1 MTITAEHSH
10 SISFAPSFYSEMFD
24 EKPEARYWVGRIAF
38 SGSLPPACVMECYT
52 AMAKLRAEVYVDQM
66 GYLGPEQKDTLGREL
81 DDYDSG
87 SVHFGAIE
95 NVMHEAESYARVV
108 GSGRLIMKRVEDV
121 PLPIEEKYP
130 EIFTESPIAVGAA
143 EVSRFISRHDNESA
157 QHMIA
162 LAIIRIMSLY
172 SIKNSIDADY
182 FEVEKPLLRLLSI
195 IGLPLEQ
202 LGNPKQVVEP
212 GGVRML
218 YPIVVNPNLILPS
231 LAHDLHHKIP
241 LRKFFEKELPNGGE
255 GFYPSTLVSGH
266 ND

>member
-10 SISFAPSFYSEMFD
+10 NLSFDPSFYSEMFD
-24 EKPEARYWVGRIAF
+24 EKPEAKYWVGRIAF
-38 SGSLPPACVMECYT
+38 SGSLPPASVMECYT
-52 AMAKLRAEVYVDQM
+52 AMAKLRADVYVDQM

-81 DDYDSG
+81 DDYDSK
-87 SVHFGAIE
+87 SIHFGAIE
-95 NVMHEAESYARVV
+95 NVMCEEESYARVI
-108 GSGRLIMKRVEDV
+108 GSGRLIMKKTEDE
-121 PLPIEEKYP
+121 PLPIENKYP
-130 EIFTESPIAVGAA
+130 EIFSGSPIAVGAA
-143 EVSRFISRHDNESA
+143 EVSRFISRHDSEPV

-172 SIKNSIDADY
+172 SIKNGINADY

-212 GGVRML
+212 GGIRTL
-218 YPIVVNPNLILPS
+218 YPIVVDPNLILPS

-241 LRKFFEKELPNGGE
+241 LRKFFEKEIPNGGE
-255 GFYPSTLVSGH
+255 GFYPSTLIGGY